1 MAMQIE
7 KEHTRTF
14 YLPLTEF
21 ELGALIS
28 SARWAVEGTKEEF
41 AAVTVSHLK
50 RVLANYEI
58 AESKLKEKLP

>member
-1 MAMQIE
+1 MQIE

-21 ELGALIS
+21 ELEALIS
-28 SARWAVEGTKEEF
+28 SARWAVEGAKGEL
-41 AAVTVSHLK
+41 AADAVIHLK

-58 AESKLKEKLP
+58 AENKFKEKLR

>member
-1 MAMQIE
+1 MQIE

-21 ELGALIS
+21 ELEALIS
-28 SARWAVEGTKEEF
+28 SARWAVEGAKGEF
-41 AAVTVSHLK
+41 AEEAVGHLK
-50 RVLANYEI
+50 RVLANYKM